1 MGRHRLGNWTLAC
14 ATALLAALPWVCG
27 QYALDLASRTMIMAL
42 FAMSL
47 QLLVGQVGLVSFGQ
61 AAFFGIAAYGA
72 ALLSPAQAPA
82 QLLILLPAAVAASA
96 AYALVA
102 GALSLRT
109 RGVYFIMV
117 TLAFAQLAYTLAHDT
132 ALAGGSDGIYINVR
146 PVISIGGRAMLDLD
160 HPLALY
166 YLIWTC
172 LLLAY
177 LALGQLAASRFG
189 RALAGIRLNEARMR
203 AAGYETGRFK
213 LAAFAL
219 SAAVAGL
226 SGVLWAL
233 KDGYV
238 NPEVLSWHQ
247 SGRALLMVILGGAGS
262 LRGALAGAVG
272 LTLLE
277 ELFQSRGLFGPV
289 ARHWQLPLGLSII
302 VLVAALPSG
311 LMGRRDREPT
321 GRSPAAPPRG
331 A

>member
-1 MGRHRLGNWTLAC
+1 MAGATLV
-14 ATALLAALPWVCG
+14 LAALPWVCG
-27 QYALDLASRTMIMAL
+27 KYVVDLASRTMIMAL

-61 AAFFGIAAYGA
+61 AAFFGVAAYAA
-72 ALLSPAQAPA
+72 ALLSPGQAPA
-82 QLLILLPAAVAASA
+82 QLLLLLPAAVAASA
-96 AYALVA
+96 GYALVA

-132 ALAGGSDGIYINVR
+132 TLAGGSDGIYINAR
-146 PVISIGGRAMLDLD
+146 PIISIGGRAMLDLD
-160 HPLALY
+160 RPLSLY
-166 YLIWTC
+166 YLIWAC

-177 LALGQLAASRFG
+177 LALARLAASRFG
-189 RALAGIRLNEARMR
+189 HALAGIHLNEARMR
-203 AAGYETGRFK
+203 AAGCETGRFK
-213 LAAFAL
+213 LVAFVLA
-219 SAAVAGL
+219 AAVAGL
-226 SGVLWAL
+226 SGVLSAL

-262 LRGALAGAVG
+262 LRGALAGAAG

-277 ELFQSRGLFGPV
+277 ELFQSESLFGSL
-289 ARHWQLPLGLSII
+289 ARHWQLPLGLAII
-302 VLVAALPSG
+302 ALVAALPRG
-311 LMGRRDREPT
+311 LTGWKPREASASDP
-321 GRSPAAPPRG
+321 PAPG